1 MNETVKQY
9 LELTAEVKR
18 LEKLIDGIKAEWI
31 STNGVETDDYLVVIK
46 RSIRES
52 VAAKGAFAEKF
63 GENFL
68 KENDLLRMSEVKTVV
83 VQERAT
89 HAKAV

>member
-1 MNETVKQY
+1 MNEQVKQY
-9 LELTAEVKR
+9 LELVEQMKTIEKR
-18 LEKLIDGIKAEWI
+18 IDAIKGEWLA
-31 STNGVETDDYLVVIK
+31 TNGVETEDYLVVIR
-46 RSIRES
+46 RSLRES
-52 VAAKGAFAEKF
+52 VAGKGAFAEKF

-68 KENDLLRMSEVKTVV
+68 KENDLLRLSEVKTVV